1 VPLASPA
8 GASDAWGLDPRALE
22 RALPGTTGARIF
34 GALQRPWRWREGRPL
49 LAGRHLAGLAP
60 LGLELPVVA
69 RCDASAD
76 GAQKLLLAMP
86 AGGSVEVVHM
96 TRAVGRE
103 RVTLCVSSQV
113 GCALGCAFCAT
124 AALGLSR
131 HLSAGEMVGEVLVA
145 LRALGPRHPGE
156 LTLVFMGM
164 GEPLHNLANVAQ
176 AIAVLTE
183 PSGLGLSPRR
193 ITVSTAGLVPQIEA
207 LGLLEQRPLLA
218 VSLNATTNELRS
230 ELMPVNRRYPLERLR
245 AVLCQYPCRAR
256 ERITIEYV
264 LLAGVNDTPDD
275 AARLA
280 DFCAGFPHHVNLIP
294 FNEHP
299 GSRFRAP
306 CDAELDAFVH
316 ALLRRRPTLVTV
328 RRSRGRDIGAA
339 CGQLAR
345 LVPRSAGSGPA
356 VPQGFLA

>member
-1 VPLASPA
+1 VRLTSPTGA
-8 GASDAWGLDPRALE
+8 GDAWGLAPRELSC
-22 RALPGTTGARIF
+22 ALPGTTGARIF
-34 GALQRPWRWREGRPL
+34 AALQRPWRWREGRPL
-49 LAGRHLAGLAP
+49 LAGRLLAGLAP
-60 LGLELPVVA
+60 LGVELPVVA
-69 RCDASAD
+69 RRHASED
-76 GAQKLLLAMP
+76 GSQKLLLAMP
-86 AGGSVEVVHM
+86 GGGSIEVVHM
-96 TRAVGRE
+96 PRAVGRE

-113 GCALGCAFCAT
+113 GCALGCTFCAT

-131 HLSAGEMVGEVLVA
+131 HLSAGEIVGEVLVA
-145 LRALGPRHPGE
+145 LHALGPRHPGE

-207 LGLLEQRPLLA
+207 LGRLERRPLLA

-230 ELMPVNRRYPLERLR
+230 ELMPVNRRYPLEALR
-245 AVLCQYPCRAR
+245 SALCAYPCRPR
-256 ERITIEYV
+256 ERITVEYV
-264 LLAGVNDTPDD
+264 LLAGINDGPDD

-280 DFCAGFPHHVNLIP
+280 DFCAGFSHHVNVIP

-306 CDAELDAFVH
+306 QEGELDAFVV

-345 LVPRSAGSGPA
+345 LVPRSARSGLPL
-356 VPQGFLA
+356 PPH